1 MSMSAPPSPFGS
13 VLTAMITPFSP
24 DGALDVE
31 RAIQVARALVESGND
46 GLVIAGSTGESAM
59 LSDDE
64 RITMWREIVNAVSVP
79 VIAGSTTGDT
89 RHSLELTREAEA
101 AGVAGILATTPYYSR
116 PSQHGIAQHFEAIA
130 AVTTLPVVLYDIPS
144 RTGRRLSAETILSV
158 ALSRSNVIGLKD
170 AAGDVVASARL
181 MASAPAGFALY
192 SGDDSL
198 TLPLLAIGACGVIGV
213 ATHWCGPE
221 MKEMISA
228 FFSGDIAR
236 AISINQ
242 AMLPSFAFESSD
254 EAPNP
259 LPSKAVLRAR
269 GLPVGQCRLP
279 LGDAPAALDDAAREL
294 LGALDEWRA
303 SRA

>member
-279 LGDAPAALDDAAREL
+279 LGDAPAVLDDAAREL